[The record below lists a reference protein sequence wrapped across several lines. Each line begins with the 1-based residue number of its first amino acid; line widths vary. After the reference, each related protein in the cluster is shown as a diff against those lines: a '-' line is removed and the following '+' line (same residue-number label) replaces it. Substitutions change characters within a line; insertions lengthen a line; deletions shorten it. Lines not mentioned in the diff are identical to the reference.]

1 MKRIICVLLVISLF
15 FSISVFAFSECDVDS
30 ANQEK
35 IISGD
40 GSGNRPEETE
50 WVIRRWNGLIQKRL
64 WSITYG
70 YWLTDWITI
79 GYYDP

>member
-1 MKRIICVLLVISLF
+1 MKRIICLFLVISLF
-15 FSISVFAFSECDVDS
+15 FSISVSVFAECSADS
-30 ANQEK
+30 GNQEK
-35 IISGD
+35 IISNDSSGD
-40 GSGNRPEETE
+40 RAEETE
-50 WVIRRWNGLIQKRL
+50 WIIRRWNGLIQKRL